1 MKDKTAPEKLQGQ
14 WILEL
19 GELAGLKKVDVE
31 TVKAFITRQ
40 DDKFRH
46 SYGYSVEDHPRQC
59 IIVGSTN
66 NEDGFLRDITGNRR
80 FWPVTCA
87 TGGAH
92 RPWQVADVVEQLW
105 AEAYMLYQHGEP
117 LYLTPEVERL
127 AETEQSGALESDA
140 REGVVEEYLERLLPE
155 DWDRMDL
162 AERRGFL
169 RNDQFNGGDKPGTV
183 RRTVVQRG
191 GDLGGVLWQG
201 SQPDQAQR
209 HLRHFRHVD
218 AHRRLGEVQGE
229 QERPDTPSALWAAA
243 LLSASCARP
252 LDG

>member
-1 MKDKTAPEKLQGQ
+1 
-14 WILEL
+14 
-19 GELAGLKKVDVE
+19 
-31 TVKAFITRQ
+31 
-40 DDKFRH
+40 
-46 SYGYSVEDHPRQC
+46 
-59 IIVGSTN
+59 
-66 NEDGFLRDITGNRR
+66 
-80 FWPVTCA
+80 
-87 TGGAH
+87 
-92 RPWQVADVVEQLW
+92 
-105 AEAYMLYQHGEP
+105 MLYQHGEP

-127 AETEQSGALESDA
+127 AEAEQSGALESDA

-169 RNDQFNGGDKPGTV
+169 RNDQFSGGDKPGTV
-183 RRTVVQRG
+183 RRTVVSAV
-191 GDLGGVLWQG
+191 GDLAECFGKDP
-201 SQPDQAQR
+201 SQIKRKR
-209 HLRHFRHVD
+209 HLRLLRHVD